1 MKKMISDYG
10 KKAVT
15 INDIIEFHYDFE
27 RIHPFQDGNG
37 RDGRLICF
45 KECLR
50 FNIVPFLIED
60 SKKAFYYR
68 GLMEWNSGKGYLI
81 DTCLDGQDAYKA
93 LRDYFRIST

>member
-1 MKKMISDYG
+1 MKKLISDYG

-37 RDGRLICF
+37 RGGRLICF

-68 GLMEWNSGKGYLI
+68 GLRE
-81 DTCLDGQDAYKA
+81 
-93 LRDYFRIST
+93 